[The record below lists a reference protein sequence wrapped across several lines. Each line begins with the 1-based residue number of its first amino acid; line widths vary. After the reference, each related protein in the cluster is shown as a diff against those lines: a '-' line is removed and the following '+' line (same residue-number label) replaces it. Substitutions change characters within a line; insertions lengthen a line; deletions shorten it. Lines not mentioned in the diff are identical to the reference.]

1 MLVIMAPGA
10 TREQVQGVVGFVEGK
25 GLKVHLSQGEET
37 TVIGLIGDVR
47 SLSPEQLSAMDGV
60 DRAVRIMQ
68 PFKLA
73 SREASATKSTM
84 PVPVNGRPGIAPVVF
99 GGNEIPIIAG
109 PCTVEDLDTTVK
121 TAQAVAAGGAVM
133 LRGGAFK
140 PRTSP
145 YSFQGLGKL
154 GLEILAEAR
163 ARTGLLVVT
172 EVMSPGDVDLV
183 AEYSDMLQIGAR
195 NMQNFHL
202 LLEAGRQ
209 PKPVMLKRGLSA
221 SIEEWLMAAEYV
233 LSAGNPRVI
242 LCERGIRTFE
252 TATRFTLDISAVPV
266 TKKLSHL
273 PVIVDPSHAAGHR
286 DLVAALSRAALAAG
300 ADGLM
305 MEVHPQPE
313 KALADGQQSL
323 RPEEFPRLMGELARV
338 AEVMGRKLAGPLAR
352 PAVAEAAVAEAAS
365 AAGGAGMSVAG
376 GAGAASAVAGGDV
389 AGNLS

>member
-1 MLVIMAPGA
+1 MLVIMAPRA
-10 TREQVQGVVGFVEGK
+10 TKEQVQGVVGFVESK

-47 SLSPEQLSAMDGV
+47 GLSPEQISAMDGV
-60 DRAVRIMQ
+60 DRAVRVVQ

-73 SREASATKSTM
+73 SREASATKSTI
-84 PVPVNGRPGIAPVVF
+84 PVSVNGRPGIRPVVF
-99 GGNEIPIIAG
+99 GGNDIPIIAG

-121 TAQAVAAGGAVM
+121 TAQVVAAGGAVM

-172 EVMSPGDVDLV
+172 EVMAPGDVELV
-183 AEYSDMLQIGAR
+183 AEYADMLQIGAR

-233 LSAGNPRVI
+233 LSAGNSRVI

-266 TKKLSHL
+266 AKKLSHL
-273 PVIVDPSHAAGHR
+273 PVIIDPSHAAGHR
-286 DLVAALSRAALAAG
+286 DLVAALSRAAIAAG

-323 RPEEFPRLMGELARV
+323 RTEDFPKLMADLSRV
-338 AEVMGRKLAGPLAR
+338 AQIMGRKLAGPVAT
-352 PAVAEAAVAEAAS
+352 PAGAL
-365 AAGGAGMSVAG
+365 AAGSVAG
-376 GAGAASAVAGGDV
+376 GAGGSAGGAAADG
-389 AGNLS
+389 ADLS